1 VQFNNSSSKENS
13 LYHHT
18 LSLLGIDES
27 DTTTLPV
34 DPTFTRY
41 ANIAVKEIS
50 TKIWIYS
57 NDWEYDDS
65 NYTNLPQVTTNLVD
79 GQKDYEIPDTTFDIY
94 RVEVKD
100 SGGDYRK
107 LAKLDELE
115 IPISEAE
122 FLETDGMP
130 RYYDLK
136 YNSVFLYPSPSS
148 SEVTLSAGLRLF
160 INREPDAFTKTDT
173 TKEPGFPENFHD
185 LISYKVA
192 LAWSAPRG
200 FPEATLIS
208 FGNVIKKKEAE
219 LEEYYSRRGNRKKG
233 AKIIPKRFSRI

>member
-1 VQFNNSSSKENS
+1 VQFNNSNSKENS

-34 DPTFTRY
+34 DPTYTRY
-41 ANIAVKEIS
+41 ANIAVKEVS
-50 TKIWIYS
+50 TKIWAHS

-65 NYTNLPQVTTNLVD
+65 NYSNLPQVTTDLVD
-79 GQKDYEIPDTTFDIY
+79 GQKDYEIPDATFDIY

-100 SGGDYRK
+100 VNGNWKK
-107 LAKLDELE
+107 LTKLDEAE

-122 FLETDGMP
+122 FLETDDMP

-148 SEVTLSAGLRLF
+148 SDVTTSSGLRLF
-160 INREPDAFTKTDT
+160 INRVSDAFVKTDT
-173 TKEPGFPENFHD
+173 TKEPGFNENFHD
-185 LISYKVA
+185 LISYKIA

-200 FPEATLIS
+200 FPETTLIS
-208 FGNVIKKKEAE
+208 FSNTIKKKEKE
-219 LEEYYSRRGNRKKG
+219 LEEYYSKRGSRKKG
-233 AKIIPKRFSRI
+233 TKIIPKKFNRI